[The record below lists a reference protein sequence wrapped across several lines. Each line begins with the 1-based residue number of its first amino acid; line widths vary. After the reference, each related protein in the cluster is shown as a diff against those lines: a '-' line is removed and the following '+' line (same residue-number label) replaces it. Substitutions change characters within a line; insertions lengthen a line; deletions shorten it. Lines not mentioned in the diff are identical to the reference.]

1 LQPIV
6 YRIVDA
12 LVNISQT
19 AAVQHE
25 VKMNIP
31 EIVKKYG
38 DRLRGFIR
46 KRVRSIDDADDIL
59 QEVFYQL
66 AETERLMKPIDQMT
80 AWLYTVAR
88 NRITDSYRKKK
99 TESLP
104 EIASDDDEE
113 FINDL
118 GSLLFDNGSTP
129 ETELLRSMVWTELDK
144 ALNELPPDQREVFE
158 MNELEGISFKEISD
172 LTGEAVNTLIS
183 RKRYAVLHLRE
194 RLQTIY
200 DELINF

>member
-1 LQPIV
+1 
-6 YRIVDA
+6 
-12 LVNISQT
+12 
-19 AAVQHE
+19 
-25 VKMNIP
+25 MNIP
-31 EIVKKYG
+31 EIVRKYG

>member
-1 LQPIV
+1 
-6 YRIVDA
+6 VDA

-19 AAVQHE
+19 SAVQQE
-25 VKMNIP
+25 AKMNIP
-31 EIVKKYG
+31 EIVKEYG
-38 DRLRGFIR
+38 GRLRGFIR
-46 KRVRSIDDADDIL
+46 KRVRSIEDAEDIF

-66 AETERLMKPIDQMT
+66 TEADRLMKPIDQIA

-88 NRITDSYRKKK
+88 NRITDSYRKKR

-104 EIASDDDEE
+104 EISSDNDEDVFFGE
-113 FINDL
+113 L
-118 GSLLFDNGSTP
+118 SSVLFDNGSTP
-129 ETELLRSMVWTELDK
+129 ETEYLRSLIWDELEK
-144 ALNELPPDQREVFE
+144 ALQELPPEQRQVFE
-158 MNELEGISFKEISD
+158 MNELEGIPFKEISD

-194 RLQTIY
+194 RLEILY

>member
-1 LQPIV
+1 MQPIV

-19 AAVQHE
+19 AAVQHD

>member
-1 LQPIV
+1 M
-6 YRIVDA
+6 DA

-19 AAVQHE
+19 AAVQHD

>member
-1 LQPIV
+1 M
-6 YRIVDA
+6 DA

-19 AAVQHE
+19 SAVQQE
-25 VKMNIP
+25 AKMNIP
-31 EIVKKYG
+31 EIIKEYG
-38 DRLRGFIR
+38 GRLRGFIR
-46 KRVRSIDDADDIL
+46 KRVRSIEDAEDIF

-66 AETERLMKPIDQMT
+66 TEADRLMKPIDQIA

-88 NRITDSYRKKK
+88 NRITDSYRKKR

-104 EIASDDDEE
+104 EISSDNDEE
-113 FINDL
+113 VFFGEL
-118 GSLLFDNGSTP
+118 SSVLFDNGSTP
-129 ETELLRSMVWTELDK
+129 ETEYLRSLIWDELEK
-144 ALNELPPDQREVFE
+144 ALQELPPEQRQVFE
-158 MNELEGISFKEISD
+158 MNELEGIPFKEISD

-194 RLQTIY
+194 RLEILY

>member
-1 LQPIV
+1 MQPIV

-31 EIVKKYG
+31 EIVRKYG

>member
-1 LQPIV
+1 
-6 YRIVDA
+6 VDA

-19 AAVQHE
+19 SAVQQE
-25 VKMNIP
+25 AKMNIP
-31 EIVKKYG
+31 EIIKEYG
-38 DRLRGFIR
+38 GRLRGFIR
-46 KRVRSIDDADDIL
+46 KRVRSIEDAEDIF

-66 AETERLMKPIDQMT
+66 TEADRLMKPIDQIA

-88 NRITDSYRKKK
+88 NRITDSYRKKR

-104 EIASDDDEE
+104 EISSDNDEE
-113 FINDL
+113 VFFGEL
-118 GSLLFDNGSTP
+118 SSVLFDNGSTP
-129 ETELLRSMVWTELDK
+129 ETEYLRSLIWDELEK
-144 ALNELPPDQREVFE
+144 ALQELPPEQRQVFE
-158 MNELEGISFKEISD
+158 MNELEGIPFKEISD

-194 RLQTIY
+194 RLEILY

>member
-1 LQPIV
+1 
-6 YRIVDA
+6 VDA

-19 AAVQHE
+19 AAVQHD

>member
-1 LQPIV
+1 
-6 YRIVDA
+6 VDA

-19 AAVQHE
+19 VAVQHD

>member
-1 LQPIV
+1 M
-6 YRIVDA
+6 DA

-19 AAVQHE
+19 SAVQQE
-25 VKMNIP
+25 AKMNIP
-31 EIVKKYG
+31 EIVKEYG
-38 DRLRGFIR
+38 GRLRGFIR
-46 KRVRSIDDADDIL
+46 KRVRSIEDAEDIF

-66 AETERLMKPIDQMT
+66 TEADRLMKPIDQIA

-88 NRITDSYRKKK
+88 NRITDSYRKKR

-104 EIASDDDEE
+104 EISSDNDEDVFFGE
-113 FINDL
+113 L
-118 GSLLFDNGSTP
+118 SSVLFDNGSTP
-129 ETELLRSMVWTELDK
+129 ETEYLRSLIWDELEK
-144 ALNELPPDQREVFE
+144 ALQELPPEQRQVFE
-158 MNELEGISFKEISD
+158 MNELEGIPFKEISD

-194 RLQTIY
+194 RLEILY

>member
-1 LQPIV
+1 M
-6 YRIVDA
+6 DA

-19 AAVQHE
+19 AAVQHD

-200 DELINF
+200 DELINL

>member
-31 EIVKKYG
+31 EIVRKYG

>member
-19 AAVQHE
+19 AAVQHD